1 MNIRQE
7 LHIENKEERVVTDN
21 PPEKELKDILY
32 DEALKVA
39 GNHDDAKAL
48 AEEAFND
55 FLAHHALTT

>member
-1 MNIRQE
+1 MIIRQE
-7 LHIENKEERVVTDN
+7 LVMEN
-21 PPEKELKDILY
+21 EKEKVLTKNQPETELKEILY
-32 DEALKVA
+32 DEALKLA

>member
-1 MNIRQE
+1 MI
-7 LHIENKEERVVTDN
+7 DN